1 MAFQRRRGLMNKL
14 SFMTYIVASS
24 VFFVVSLK
32 ISGAEAYHQTGFAAY
47 FKWAILSLVLNV
59 GFLIQF
65 LKPIG
70 WKKVVA
76 IFFMLFALTMNV
88 MIYTN
93 PKSWVLYDLLSISL
107 LFISVYLVIKGAFGN
122 GKNLYA

>member
-1 MAFQRRRGLMNKL
+1 MDFKEGRLMKKL
-14 SFMTYIVASS
+14 SLMSYIIASS
-24 VFFVVSLK
+24 IFFVVSLK

-47 FKWAILSLVLNV
+47 LKWAILSLILNV
-59 GFLIQF
+59 GFFIQF
-65 LKPIG
+65 LNPTG
-70 WKKVVA
+70 WKKIA
-76 IFFMLFALTMNV
+76 GFSFMLIALTVNV

-107 LFISVYLVIKGAFGN
+107 LLMSVYLVIKGAFGN